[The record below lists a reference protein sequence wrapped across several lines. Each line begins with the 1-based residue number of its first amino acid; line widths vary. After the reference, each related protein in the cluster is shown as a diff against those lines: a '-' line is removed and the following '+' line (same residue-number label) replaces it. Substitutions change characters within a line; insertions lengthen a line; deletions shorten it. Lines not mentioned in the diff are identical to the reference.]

1 MKEIKTP
8 VKNYD
13 KFELEQTLNMEPL
26 SDEIRKNEDFL
37 NALKEF
43 RKNLE

>member
-1 MKEIKTP
+1 MKEFKTP